1 MPKCANFVCLNDVKV
16 GFRTETYC
24 RSCIQSDQPFVFLC
38 DVCDNTFTSSGRNGH
53 LSVSCSERCRKIK
66 RSIKSKVRYMKKNPA
81 KEKECPSCKKKFIKN
96 TKYCSYECH
105 GQRFKLKFQRHSHAS
120 RVREYLEKEIP
131 NMTPYIEYNQILN
144 HLIR

>member
-1 MPKCANFVCLNDVKV
+1 MNSMPKCANFVCLNDVIV

-38 DVCDNTFTSSGRNGH
+38 DVCNNTFTSSGRNGH

-96 TKYCSYECH
+96 TKYCSYGCH
-105 GQRFKLKFQRHSHAS
+105 GSHQPHIR
-120 RVREYLEKEIP
+120 RVKAYFEKKIP
-131 NMTPYIEYNQILN
+131 AMTPYLTYNQVLT
-144 HLIR
+144 HLIS